1 MSKEDD
7 KFSKRRMGGL
17 AMLGRKEDSV
27 AGIATKKSVK
37 AKSNFEDVAAELKK
51 VLQPYVSRCH
61 VSEGTSMGYALM
73 MKNASYKGK
82 PLFFAA
88 ARAGKAY
95 ASFHLMPLYVF
106 PELVDRVS
114 PELRRR
120 MQGKACFNF
129 SVPPDATLKADLK
142 KITKAGFDKFSKLTS
157 EGLKQLL
164 KRS

>member
-1 MSKEDD
+1 M
-7 KFSKRRMGGL
+7 
-17 AMLGRKEDSV
+17 
-27 AGIATKKSVK
+27 AGTATKKSVK
-37 AKSNFEDVAAELKK
+37 AKHRFEDVANELKK
-51 VLQPYVSRCH
+51 ILGAYAGKCQ
-61 VSEGTSMGYALM
+61 VSEGTSMGYALL

-88 ARAGKAY
+88 TRAGKAY

-106 PELVDRVS
+106 PELVERVS

-129 SVPPDATLKADLK
+129 STPPDKTLTADLK
-142 KITKAGFDKFSKLTS
+142 KITKVGFDKFSELTS
-157 EGLKQLL
+157 EKVKDLL